1 MEGLKIA
8 TKVVNE
14 IDKKIKPLIGWEKAD
29 EIIKIG
35 ADGTPTKRIDLIAEN
50 IAINVLEKFSGGI
63 LISEEIGIRTFGR
76 NLDYIVILD
85 PIDGTYNALKSI
97 PIYSTSIAIAEI
109 KGKDKKVIR
118 ENSDNINWIKDF
130 IANNYT
136 INDLTIGVVKNLATG
151 DLYYGVKGE
160 GSFLEKD
167 GEKIKIKVE
176 NKNDLKDAS
185 VGLFVYGL
193 SNDLLEFLKE
203 RKVKRVRLFG
213 SMALEMCYVVSGSL
227 DAYINVNEN
236 SRLCDIAGAYVICK
250 EGNAVITNKNG
261 KPLNMK
267 LNLMEK
273 TSLIVS
279 NKHLNRKLIALFGNR
294 WAIKPTK
301 FGIVVREDK
310 KEAVNL
316 AVKVCEYLDKKGI
329 PYCVEPFLRAKVGG
343 NPLNISEISH
353 IIAIGGDGTI
363 LRASKLVD
371 GETIPIIAVNMGK
384 VGFLAEFYEDEI
396 FKVIDQVIYG
406 NYEIEK
412 RSKLSCKI
420 IKTIKNTSKSNN
432 NSKII
437 KTPSALNEMVVI
449 TKNPAK
455 ILEFDVYIND
465 TLVENVRAD
474 GIIISTP
481 TGSTAYSLSAGGP
494 IVEPSVDCF
503 IISPICPFKLSS
515 RPLVVSASNKIK
527 LKLKLEKPALLVI
540 DGNVE
545 YEVGKDDCLIF
556 EKSDDY
562 AYFVKG
568 RSFYDKLDRCLG
580 LK

>member
-1 MEGLKIA
+1 MEGFKIA
-8 TKVVNE
+8 MKVIDE

-29 EIIKIG
+29 EVVKIG
-35 ADGTPTKRIDLIAEN
+35 ADGTPTKRIDIIAEN
-50 IAINVLEKFSGGI
+50 IALNILEKFGGGI
-63 LISEEIGIRTFGR
+63 LISEEIGLKVVGKDLEHIF
-76 NLDYIVILD
+76 ILD
-85 PIDGTYNALKSI
+85 PIDGTYNALKAI
-97 PIYSTSIAIAEI
+97 PIYSTSIAVAKI
-109 KGKDKKVIR
+109 KSEDKKLIR
-118 ENSDNINWIKDF
+118 ENINNLEWIKNF

-136 INDLTIGVVKNLATG
+136 IDDLYIGIVKNLATG
-151 DLYYGVKGE
+151 DLYYAIKGE

-167 GEKIKIKVE
+167 GEKIGIEAKDTK
-176 NKNDLKDAS
+176 DLKEAS

-203 RKVKRVRLFG
+203 RKVRRVRLFG
-213 SMALEMCYVVSGSL
+213 SMALEMCYVVSGAL

-250 EGNAVITNKNG
+250 EGNAIITNKNG

-267 LNLMEK
+267 LHLMER
-273 TSLIVS
+273 TSLIIS
-279 NKHLNRKLIALFGNR
+279 NKYLHKKLIALFGNK
-294 WAIKPTK
+294 WAIKPAK

-310 KEAVNL
+310 EDAINL
-316 AVKVCEYLDKKGI
+316 AVEICKYLRDKNI
-329 PYCVEPFLRAKVGG
+329 PYCVENFLKNKVGG
-343 NPLNISEISH
+343 EPFDISTISH

-363 LRASKLVD
+363 LRASRLVN

-384 VGFLAEFYEDEI
+384 LGFLAEFYKDEVFRI
-396 FKVIDQVIYG
+396 IDKVIYG
-406 NYEIEK
+406 EYEIEK

-420 IKTIKNTSKSNN
+420 IKDDKV
-432 NSKII
+432 I

-455 ILEFDVYIND
+455 ILEFDVYVND

-494 IVEPSVDCF
+494 IVEPNVDCF

-515 RPLVVSASNKIK
+515 RPLVVSGSNKIK

-540 DGNVE
+540 DGSVE
-545 YEVGKDDCLIF
+545 YEVGKDDELIF
-556 EKSDDY
+556 EKSDSY

-568 RSFYDKLDRCLG
+568 QSFYDKLNRCFG
-580 LK
+580 VK

>member
-1 MEGLKIA
+1 MEGFKIA
-8 TKVVNE
+8 MKVIDE

-29 EIIKIG
+29 EVVKIG
-35 ADGTPTKRIDLIAEN
+35 ADGTPTKRIDVIAEN
-50 IAINVLEKFSGGI
+50 IAINILEKFSGGI
-63 LISEEIGIRTFGR
+63 LISEEIGLKVVG
-76 NLDYIVILD
+76 NDLNYIFILD

-97 PIYSTSIAIAEI
+97 PIYSTSIAVAKIKAE
-109 KGKDKKVIR
+109 DKKLIR
-118 ENSDNINWIKDF
+118 ENINNLEFIKNF
-130 IANNYT
+130 MANNYT
-136 INDLTIGVVKNLATG
+136 INDLYVGIVKNLATG
-151 DLYYGVKGE
+151 DLYYAVRGE

-167 GEKIKIKVE
+167 GEKIRIETNNV
-176 NKNDLKDAS
+176 KNLNEAS

-203 RKVKRVRLFG
+203 RKIRRVRLFG
-213 SMALEMCYVVSGSL
+213 SMALEMCYVVSGAL

-236 SRLCDIAGAYVICK
+236 TRLCDMAGAYVICR
-250 EGNAVITNKNG
+250 EGNAIITNKNG
-261 KPLNMK
+261 KPLDMK
-267 LNLMEK
+267 LHLMEK

-279 NKHLNRKLIALFGNR
+279 NNYLHKKLIALFGNK
-294 WAIKPTK
+294 WAIKPTR

-310 KEAVNL
+310 EEAINL
-316 AVKVCEYLDKKGI
+316 AIEVCKYLKNKKI
-329 PYCVEPFLRAKVGG
+329 PYCVEDFLRDKVGG
-343 NPLNISEISH
+343 DKFDISKISH

-363 LRASKLVD
+363 LRASKLAN
-371 GETIPIIAVNMGK
+371 GETIPIISINMGK
-384 VGFLAEFYEDEI
+384 LGFLAEFYKDEV
-396 FKVIDQVIYG
+396 FKVIDRVVYG
-406 NYEIEK
+406 EYEIER

-420 IKTIKNTSKSNN
+420 IKDNKV
-432 NSKII
+432 I

-455 ILEFDVYIND
+455 ILEFDVYVND
-465 TLVENVRAD
+465 KLVENVRAD
-474 GIIISTP
+474 GIIVSTP

-540 DGNVE
+540 DGSVE
-545 YEVGKDDCLIF
+545 YEVGKDDELIF
-556 EKSDDY
+556 EKSESY

-568 RSFYDKLDRCLG
+568 QSFYDKLNRCFG
-580 LK
+580 VK